1 MSANAQQ
8 MKQEIEAVGTIH
20 DLLQLGTF
28 PGHVSQK
35 LLISQ
40 LYMRK
45 LHDELRLKERADE
58 EARAEDMAPTPKQIE
73 EARSLAKQ
81 NANVAK

>member
-1 MSANAQQ
+1 MSSQT

-20 DLLQLGTF
+20 DLLQLGVF

-45 LHDELRLKERADE
+45 LHEELRHKERVDE
-58 EARAEDMAPTPKQIE
+58 EARAEEMCPTPKQIE
-73 EARSLAKQ
+73 EARAIAKE
-81 NANVAK
+81 AK

>member
-1 MSANAQQ
+1 MNSQT

-35 LLISQ
+35 LLVSQ
-40 LYMRK
+40 LYMRR
-45 LHDELRLKERADE
+45 LHEELKIKERADE
-58 EARAEDMAPTPKQIE
+58 EARAEAMAPTPKQVE
-73 EARSLAKQ
+73 EARAIANEQAK
-81 NANVAK
+81 

>member
-20 DLLQLGTF
+20 DLLQLGVF

-35 LLISQ
+35 LLVSQ

-45 LHDELRLKERADE
+45 LHEELRHKERADE
-58 EARAEDMAPTPKQIE
+58 EARAEDMAPTPKQVE
-73 EARSLAKQ
+73 EARAV
-81 NANVAK
+81 ANEKAA

>member
-1 MSANAQQ
+1 MPTNPQQ

-20 DLLQLGTF
+20 DLLQVGMF

-45 LHDELRLKERADE
+45 LHDELKVKERQDE
-58 EARAEDMAPTPKQIE
+58 EARAEEMAPTPKQIE
-73 EARSLAKQ
+73 EARAVANEAKP
-81 NANVAK
+81 A

>member
-1 MSANAQQ
+1 MSSQT
-8 MKQEIEAVGTIH
+8 MKQEIEAVGTVH
-20 DLLQLGTF
+20 DLLQLGVF

-45 LHDELRLKERADE
+45 LHEELRLKERADE
-58 EARAEDMAPTPKQIE
+58 ETRGADMCPTPKQVE
-73 EARSLAKQ
+73 EARAIANEAK
-81 NANVAK
+81 

>member
-8 MKQEIEAVGTIH
+8 MKQEIEAVGIIH
-20 DLLQLGTF
+20 DLLQLGVF

-35 LLISQ
+35 LLVSQ

-45 LHDELRLKERADE
+45 LHEELRNKERADE
-58 EARAEDMAPTPKQIE
+58 EARAEDMAPTPKQVE
-73 EARSLAKQ
+73 EARAV
-81 NANVAK
+81 ANESKTV